1 MVTFLLLARPFIKK
15 MQGASN
21 YLNTTIKV
29 AANFDWHKA
38 KLRREFVRV
47 RLDRTVIPIQVNQY
61 PKQGSD
67 VLSSMVWADGLV
79 EIPEKR
85 TFKQG
90 EILNFYPL
98 NEMML

>member
-1 MVTFLLLARPFIKK
+1 

-21 YLNTTIKV
+21 YLNIPFKV
-29 AANFDWHKA
+29 AANFDWHRA
-38 KLRREFVRV
+38 KPRREFVRV
-47 RLDRTVIPIQVNQY
+47 RLGRTITPMQVNQY

-79 EIPEKR
+79 EIPEEK